1 MMDTMSSMSSMGI
14 WGMVLMFGSF
24 IFWAWALFDLLKS
37 DFKDS
42 TNKLIWLLVV
52 FFLYAFGALLYLL
65 IGRQQKK

>member
-1 MMDTMSSMSSMGI
+1 MMDTMSGMGI
-14 WGMVLMFGSF
+14 LGMLVMFGSF
-24 IFWAWALFDLLKS
+24 IFWAWALIDLLKS

-52 FFLYAFGALLYLL
+52 VFLYAFGALLYFF

>member
-1 MMDTMSSMSSMGI
+1 MMEAISNMGSMGI
-14 WGMVLMFGSF
+14 LTMVVMFGSF
-24 IFWAWALFDLLKS
+24 IFWAWALIDLLKS

-52 FFLYAFGALLYLL
+52 FFLYAFGALLYFF

>member
-1 MMDTMSSMSSMGI
+1 MDTMSGMGI
-14 WGMVLMFGSF
+14 LGMVVMFGSF

-37 DFKDS
+37 NFKDS

-52 FFLYAFGALLYLL
+52 FFLYAFGALLYFF

>member
-1 MMDTMSSMSSMGI
+1 MMDTMSSMGI

-52 FFLYAFGALLYLL
+52 FFLYAFGALLYFF

>member
-1 MMDTMSSMSSMGI
+1 MDTMSGMGI
-14 WGMVLMFGSF
+14 LGMIVMFGSF
-24 IFWAWALFDLLKS
+24 IFWVWALIDLLKS

-52 FFLYAFGALLYLL
+52 FFLYAFGALLYLF

>member
-1 MMDTMSSMSSMGI
+1 MMDAMSGMGI
-14 WGMVLMFGSF
+14 LSMVLMFGSF
-24 IFWAWALFDLLKS
+24 IFWAWALIDLLKS

-52 FFLYAFGALLYLL
+52 FFLYAFGALLYFF

>member
-1 MMDTMSSMSSMGI
+1 MDAMSGMGI
-14 WGMVLMFGSF
+14 LSMLVMFGSF
-24 IFWAWALFDLLKS
+24 IFWAWALIDLLKS

-52 FFLYAFGALLYLL
+52 VFLYAFGALLYFF

>member
-1 MMDTMSSMSSMGI
+1 MSGMGI
-14 WGMVLMFGSF
+14 LGMVVMFGSF
-24 IFWAWALFDLLKS
+24 IFWVWALIDLLKS

-52 FFLYAFGALLYLL
+52 FFLYAFGALLYLF

>member
-1 MMDTMSSMSSMGI
+1 MMDAMSGMGI
-14 WGMVLMFGSF
+14 LGMLVMFGSF
-24 IFWAWALFDLLKS
+24 IFWAWALIDLLKS

-52 FFLYAFGALLYLL
+52 VFLYAFGALLYFF